1 MSGGKAMVA
10 GPDLARLPGWSMV
23 TGGSMKRLCLLALLL
38 SQPAWA
44 EWTAFFETK
53 GSAFYMDSATIRKTE
68 SGRRVWALVDYKEV
82 QKGPD
87 PYYSIK
93 YLKEYDCAGEKTR
106 VLQLYRHAARMGEGE
121 VVMSDIKPTGWE
133 LPPPATASAQTMKQ
147 VCAVELK

>member
-1 MSGGKAMVA
+1 
-10 GPDLARLPGWSMV
+10 
-23 TGGSMKRLCLLALLL
+23 MKRLFLLALLL

-44 EWTAFFETK
+44 EWTPFFETK
-53 GSAFYMDSATIRKTE
+53 GSAFYMDSATIRKTD
-68 SGRRVWALVDYKEV
+68 SGRRVWALVDYKEA
-82 QKGPD
+82 QKGPE

-133 LPPPATASAQTMKQ
+133 VPPPDTASAQTMKQ

>member
-1 MSGGKAMVA
+1 MTGSMTMLIGR
-10 GPDLARLPGWSMV
+10 DLACLSEWSLVM
-23 TGGSMKRLCLLALLL
+23 GGSMKRLLLLGLLL

-53 GSAFYMDSATIRKTE
+53 GSAFYMDGATIRKTE
-68 SGRRVWALVDYKEV
+68 SGRRVWALVDYKEA
-82 QKGPD
+82 QKGSE
-87 PYYSIK
+87 PYFSIK

-121 VVMSDIKPTGWE
+121 VVMSDIKPTDWE
-133 LPPPATASAQTMKQ
+133 VPPPDTASAQTMKQ

>member
-1 MSGGKAMVA
+1 
-10 GPDLARLPGWSMV
+10 
-23 TGGSMKRLCLLALLL
+23 MKRLFLLALLL

-68 SGRRVWALVDYKEV
+68 SGRRVWALVDYKEA
-82 QKGPD
+82 QKGPE

-106 VLQLYRHAARMGEGE
+106 VLQLYRHVARMGEGE
-121 VVMSDIKPTGWE
+121 VVMSDIKPTSWE
-133 LPPPATASAQTMKQ
+133 VPPPDTASAQTMKQ